1 MCLVLTVVRVSA
13 TTTAGSSISGHYI
26 ASPFS
31 PQMGKNNQSLHKS
44 KKKIDMNKLTESRMP
59 SL

>member
-44 KKKIDMNKLTESRMP
+44 KKKKIDMHEQTD
-59 SL
+59 